1 MVGYGGYGGYLVV
14 IKKLLRSTLLLLLL
28 VHAGLS
34 DTSVSATPTSFGA
47 SKPTGI
53 ASYPENFSDVFREQ
67 SNTNSNHK
75 DLDLADEDDITRQL
89 KQSFM
94 QTQNYKPGFISNF
107 LGKANGVTQAFR
119 HFSGS
124 PPKENF
130 WKKSIKF
137 PLHALHAAARPIEW
151 TREKL
156 ISLVAKPASSLI
168 YHGTAHNI
176 PWDKLNPAEE
186 EMARAQIQ
194 QASGAATGW
203 GLEYGSNYLVNKFGD
218 HITNAFLGKIISL
231 DGLPDQKNEHAYK
244 NEIVKRIFA
253 RFEDHLPTD
262 LQNGKAYEY
271 YLQGKKFYGQA
282 KLVYTLIDNIT
293 SALSL
298 TYQFTTK
305 AQLENP
311 QLQLMQT
318 KLAKVITAAD
328 IMRRC
333 ADSYLE
339 INRHFKLDE
348 APENKNLKQ
357 FNRML
362 SIFSG
367 IARFICPWRDAI
379 ASNWA
384 MGKGMVQS
392 YQASKQAQKT
402 WEEGLVKRFGLRE
415 DDAHELYNAIHGQE
429 DIIDKTKAN
438 KILLPYGLDIS
449 LVEQSFMEEQ
459 MQNLIQIM
467 MNKYHM
473 SNHDAQRFAQA
484 ESEDDAISLLQKYGI
499 NPQALD
505 TDQELM
511 ALAGG

>member
-1 MVGYGGYGGYLVV
+1 
-14 IKKLLRSTLLLLLL
+14 
-28 VHAGLS
+28 
-34 DTSVSATPTSFGA
+34 
-47 SKPTGI
+47 
-53 ASYPENFSDVFREQ
+53 
-67 SNTNSNHK
+67 
-75 DLDLADEDDITRQL
+75 
-89 KQSFM
+89 
-94 QTQNYKPGFISNF
+94 
-107 LGKANGVTQAFR
+107 
-119 HFSGS
+119 
-124 PPKENF
+124 
-130 WKKSIKF
+130 
-137 PLHALHAAARPIEW
+137 
-151 TREKL
+151 
-156 ISLVAKPASSLI
+156 
-168 YHGTAHNI
+168 
-176 PWDKLNPAEE
+176 
-186 EMARAQIQ
+186 
-194 QASGAATGW
+194 
-203 GLEYGSNYLVNKFGD
+203 
-218 HITNAFLGKIISL
+218 
-231 DGLPDQKNEHAYK
+231 
-244 NEIVKRIFA
+244 
-253 RFEDHLPTD
+253 
-262 LQNGKAYEY
+262 
-271 YLQGKKFYGQA
+271 
-282 KLVYTLIDNIT
+282 
-293 SALSL
+293 
-298 TYQFTTK
+298 
-305 AQLENP
+305 
-311 QLQLMQT
+311 MQT

-505 TDQELM
+505 TDPELM
-511 ALAGG
+511 ALANG